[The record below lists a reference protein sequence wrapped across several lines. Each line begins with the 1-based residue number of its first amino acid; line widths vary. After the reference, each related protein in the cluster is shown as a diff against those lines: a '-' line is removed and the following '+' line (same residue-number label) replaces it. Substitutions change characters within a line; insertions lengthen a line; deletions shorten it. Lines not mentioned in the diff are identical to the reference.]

1 MHNTTRRIFL
11 MLLALVMS
19 IGLLAGCQSNESDES
34 DNATPP
40 EETVSA
46 SDNEDTTSSGTL
58 DELEDIGDA
67 IMEIVESDDP
77 QFRPGYFTDAQLE
90 YIETN
95 IGTTTENEQIVL
107 YQDPGPMEDEY
118 DYMLNR
124 YQTIKV
130 FKWEGETLTCTGYL
144 FGRDEDGYDA
154 AKHASPTLP
163 REEKEY
169 VDEYYLVIENQN
181 SYLTLDMIE
190 DEPDIILGDWQSLYD
205 FFQNDSY
212 YSLDF
217 VII

>member
-19 IGLLAGCQSNESDES
+19 IGLLAGCQSNESDKPDDS
-34 DNATPP
+34 TPP

-46 SDNEDTTSSGTL
+46 SNNEDTTGSGTL

-67 IMEIVESDDP
+67 IMEIVDSDDP

-154 AKHASPTLP
+154 AKHASPTLS
-163 REEKEY
+163 RE
-169 VDEYYLVIENQN
+169 N

-190 DEPDIILGDWQSLYD
+190 DEPDVILGDWQSLYD

>member
-1 MHNTTRRIFL
+1 MPNTIRRIFL
-11 MLLALVMS
+11 MLLTLVMS
-19 IGLLAGCQSNESDES
+19 IGLLTGCQSDEP
-34 DNATPP
+34 DNTTPP

-46 SDNEDTTSSGTL
+46 SDNEDTTGSGTL

-67 IMEIVESDDP
+67 IMDIVDSDDP

-124 YQTIKV
+124 YQTV
-130 FKWEGETLTCTGYL
+130 EVYKWDGETLTCTGYL

-190 DEPDIILGDWQSLYD
+190 DEPDVILGDWQSLYD

>member
-1 MHNTTRRIFL
+1 MHNTIRRIFL
-11 MLLALVMS
+11 MLLTLVMS
-19 IGLLAGCQSNESDES
+19 IGLLTGCQSDEP
-34 DNATPP
+34 DNTTPP

-46 SDNEDTTSSGTL
+46 SDNEDSTGSGTL

-67 IMEIVESDDP
+67 IMEIVDSDDP

-154 AKHASPTLP
+154 AKHASPTLS

-190 DEPDIILGDWQSLYD
+190 DEPDVILGDWQSLYD